1 MTQHA
6 KGTFDVKVVPI
17 GTEDKERDLGIGRM
31 SLNKVFQGDFVGSGK
46 GEMLTGGTDVKESGA
61 YVAIER
67 VTGTLQGRTGSFML
81 AHRGTMARG
90 KYNLEIDIVP
100 DSGTGELAGIAG
112 SLTITIVE
120 KKHFYELSYTLE

>member
-17 GTEDKERDLGIGRM
+17 GTEDKERDPGIGRM
-31 SLNKVFQGDFVGSGK
+31 SLNKDFQGDFVGSGK

>member
-6 KGTFDVKVVPI
+6 KGTFEVKVVPI
-17 GTEDKERDLGIGRM
+17 GTEDKDRDSGIGRM
-31 SLNKVFQGDFVGSGK
+31 SLNKIFQGDFVGSGK
-46 GEMLTGGTDVKESGA
+46 GEMLTGGTDAKESGA

-90 KYNLEIDIVP
+90 KYNLEINIVP

-112 SLTITIVE
+112 SLTITIGE
-120 KKHFYELSYTLE
+120 KKHYYELSYTLG